1 MKRRLCLSVAA
12 ALAAVLLAGAPLP
25 APAQDFPS
33 KPIRFIV
40 PYTPGGGADRTARL
54 LAQHLPALLGQPV
67 VVENRG
73 GASGAIGTEL
83 VAKSTPDG
91 HTWVMGTD
99 PPFTITP
106 HMRKLPFDPVKDFEP
121 VVLISKVPLV
131 LVATPSTGTASL
143 AEIIK
148 RAQASPNQVTAASSG
163 NGSSAHLAAGML
175 MSTTGTQLFHVPY
188 KGQAEAIADVVA
200 GRADLNFSAIENVLS
215 LIKAGRLR
223 AVAIGSDKRFSGLPD
238 VPTVAESGYPGFD
251 VAAWHGLLVPAGTP
265 PAIVARINEAV
276 SKVLQMPEVVA
287 RFEQGGLQPMGGA
300 PAALKQLIQRDS
312 ERWGKVIRDNGIKAE

>member
-1 MKRRLCLSVAA
+1 M
-12 ALAAVLLAGAPLP
+12 
-25 APAQDFPS
+25 
-33 KPIRFIV
+33 

-83 VAKSTPDG
+83 VAKSAPDG

-106 HMRKLPFDPVKDFEP
+106 HMRKLPFDPVRDFEP

-131 LVATPSTGTASL
+131 LVASPSTGTASL
-143 AEIIK
+143 AEIVK
-148 RAQASPNQVTAASSG
+148 RAQAAPNQVTAASSG

-215 LIKAGRLR
+215 LIKAGRLK

-251 VAAWHGLLVPAGTP
+251 VAAWHGLLVPAHTP
-265 PAIVARINEAV
+265 PAIVKRINEAV
-276 SKVLQMPEVVA
+276 NKVLQMPEVIA
-287 RFEQGGLQPMGGA
+287 RFELGGLQPMGGRPTRCA
-300 PAALKQLIQRDS
+300 S
-312 ERWGKVIRDNGIKAE
+312 

>member
-1 MKRRLCLSVAA
+1 MKVAASLAA
-12 ALAAVLLAGAPLP
+12 ALLAGTGLP
-25 APAQDFPS
+25 AQAQDFPS
-33 KPIRFIV
+33 KPIPFIV
-40 PYTPGGGADRTARL
+40 PYTPGGGADRPARL

-73 GASGAIGTEL
+73 GASGAIGTDL

-106 HMRKLPFDPVKDFEP
+106 HMRKLPFDPVQDFEP
-121 VVLISKVPLV
+121 VVLISKVPPV
-131 LVATPSTGTASL
+131 LVASTSTGTGGL
-143 AEIIK
+143 AEIVK
-148 RAQASPNQVTAASSG
+148 RAKASPNQVTAASSG

-200 GRADLNFSAIENVLS
+200 GRADLDFSANENVLS
-215 LIKAGRLR
+215 LIKAGRLK
-223 AVAIGSDKRFSGLPD
+223 AVATGSDKRFSGLPE

-265 PAIVARINEAV
+265 PATVARINEAV
-276 SKVLQMPEVVA
+276 NKVLRMPEAIA
-287 RFEQGGLQPMGGA
+287 RFEQGGLQPMGG
-300 PAALKQLIQRDS
+300 PPDALRHLIQRDS
-312 ERWGKVIRDNGIKAE
+312 ERWRKVIRDNGIKTE

>member
-12 ALAAVLLAGAPLP
+12 SLAAALLAGTSVP
-25 APAQDFPS
+25 ALAQDFPS

-131 LVATPSTGTASL
+131 LVASPSTGTASL
-143 AEIIK
+143 AEIVQ
-148 RAQASPNQVTAASSG
+148 RAQAAPNRVTAASSG

-215 LIKAGRLR
+215 LIKAGRLK
-223 AVAIGSDKRFSGLPD
+223 AVAIGSDKRFSGMPD

-251 VAAWHGLLVPAGTP
+251 VAAWHGLLVPAHTP
-265 PAIVARINEAV
+265 PAIGKRINEEV
-276 SKVLQMPEVVA
+276 NKVLQMPEVIA
-287 RFEQGGLQPMGGA
+287 RFEQGGLQPMGG
-300 PAALKQLIQRDS
+300 PPDALRQLIQRDS